1 MKASPKS
8 PRRCH
13 KFGGLTA
20 AGQPCNRRVKDDSPC
35 PSHAGADLA
44 VLKKRFLKEYGSAT
58 RSLVGA
64 ARRIGK
70 AAVTIWRW
78 RQDDPAFDGA
88 VESIRNTADE
98 IRVAKVEDSMLAR
111 ILRGKAAAAET
122 IFYLVNRSA
131 GRWRHVQHIQQQQI
145 NVDLSNLTEEELQRV
160 ANGEDPV
167 KVLSETRVP
176 KGPQLVEGGVA

>member
-1 MKASPKS
+1 MSS
-8 PRRCH
+8 RRCH
-13 KFGGLTA
+13 EFGGLTA
-20 AGQPCNRRVKDDSPC
+20 TGMPCNRRVKDDGPC
-35 PSHAGADLA
+35 PSHAGAEIPA
-44 VLKKRFLKEYGSAT
+44 LKERFLEEYGSAT

-78 RQDDPAFDGA
+78 RQDDPVFNES
-88 VESIRNTADE
+88 VERIRNTADE

-122 IFYLVNRSA
+122 IFYLVNRSR

-145 NVDLSNLTEEELQRV
+145 NVDLSNLTDEELQRV

-176 KGPQLVEGGVA
+176 KGPQLVEEDVA